1 MNLDQAQKLTQGQWI
16 YSTTNRTAN
25 DTPARVKVLSIKTW
39 KRKPDRIL
47 ISCKHGIKVFF
58 KLNERELDTWE
69 SDEETAD
76 KIYNVNLLCN
86 FSCEAGK
93 QKKGYGI

>member
-1 MNLDQAQKLTQGQWI
+1 MNLDQAKKLTKGQWI

-25 DTPARVKVLSIKTW
+25 DTPTRVKVLSIKTW
-39 KRKPDRIL
+39 KREPDRIL
-47 ISCKHGIKVFF
+47 ISCRYGLKVFF

-76 KIYNVNLLCN
+76 KKYW
-86 FSCEAGK
+86 
-93 QKKGYGI
+93 QDRHKKYMDKVTSGV

>member
-1 MNLDQAQKLTQGQWI
+1 MNLNQAKKLAQGQWI

-76 KIYNVNLLCN
+76 KIYNVNKRKDT
-86 FSCEAGK
+86 EYD
-93 QKKGYGI
+93 KGTS

>member
-76 KIYNVNLLCN
+76 KIYNVNKRKDT
-86 FSCEAGK
+86 EYD
-93 QKKGYGI
+93 KGTS

>member
-39 KRKPDRIL
+39 KREPDRIL

-76 KIYNVNLLCN
+76 KIYNVNKRKDT
-86 FSCEAGK
+86 EYD
-93 QKKGYGI
+93 KGTS